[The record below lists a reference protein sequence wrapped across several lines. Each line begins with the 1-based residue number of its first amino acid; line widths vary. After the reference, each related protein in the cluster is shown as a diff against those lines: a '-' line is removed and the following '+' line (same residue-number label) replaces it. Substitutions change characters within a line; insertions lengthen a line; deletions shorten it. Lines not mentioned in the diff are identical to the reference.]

1 MKRGNRVEVVL
12 AFRGKGGILDGSV
25 PPGGRL
31 AILPLPFPM
40 TRIGFSL
47 LFSAFALSASL
58 PLRAQMA
65 PVPPVPSL
73 APKPGM
79 TTETF
84 ESVVLSPT
92 PAPGQSVPGWYPLMG
107 PVYDG
112 MNWMPGEV
120 PPATFAAEQGV
131 LRFRSNESSSGPS
144 GRVRQLPD
152 GTSEVCA
159 DLFFYEGALDYS
171 QAGLVANAS
180 IESEVAQYG
189 VTVGSWMGSFGSA
202 PEGEVAEVPY
212 ERIYRV
218 SGPGFSEEVQGTL
231 ANQWLRLSLQIDAS
245 RQVMTVKLNGEVIF
259 SGYPKIIRRDIVD
272 PEGPYEPLPFFANAG
287 LVGGNNTV
295 VSEPE
300 GQNAPEESQIITEVF
315 FDNFSH
321 NGSSG
326 AADLTVGPTRAG
338 VTRIGDGVY
347 SREAPKQS
355 IRVNAKYDETATAFF
370 GLQNEGSGAGSF
382 TLRGGVARGSKIGV
396 SNFLYQGG
404 GKSNVTASLRAGTA
418 EVSLG
423 GGDNVVISSEASLK
437 PNVRTQ
443 MSRLRGRYVNAGQS
457 LSVSAVGGNSVLD
470 AAKVDFRFESAIP
483 ATRRER

>member
-1 MKRGNRVEVVL
+1 MIRTVY
-12 AFRGKGGILDGSV
+12 
-25 PPGGRL
+25 
-31 AILPLPFPM
+31 
-40 TRIGFSL
+40 SL
-47 LFSAFALSASL
+47 LLSAFALSASL
-58 PLRAQMA
+58 PLRAQLA

-73 APKPGM
+73 APKPGL

-84 ESVVLSPT
+84 DSVVLSPT
-92 PAPGQSVPGWYPLMG
+92 PAPGQSVPGWYPLLG
-107 PVYDG
+107 PVFDG
-112 MNWMPGEV
+112 MSWMPGEV

-131 LRFRSNESSSGPS
+131 LRFRSNESSGGPS

-152 GTSEVCA
+152 GTSEVCV
-159 DLFFYEGALDYS
+159 DMFFYEGALDYS

-180 IESEVAQYG
+180 IETEVAQYG
-189 VTVGSWMGSFGSA
+189 VTIGSWMGALGSA
-202 PEGEVAEVPY
+202 PEGEVAEVP

-231 ANQWLRLSLQIDAS
+231 ADQWLRLSLQIDAS

-259 SGYPKIIRRDIVD
+259 SGYPKIFRRDIVT
-272 PEGPYEPLPFFANAG
+272 PEGPYEPLPLFTNAG
-287 LVGGNNTV
+287 LIGGSNTV

-321 NGSSG
+321 NGLSG
-326 AADLTVGPTRAG
+326 SADLTVGPTRAG
-338 VTRIGDGVY
+338 VTRVGDGVY
-347 SREAPKQS
+347 NREASKQS
-355 IRVNAKYDETATAFF
+355 FKVDAKYDETAEVFF

-382 TLRGGVARGSKIGV
+382 KLRGTVAGSSKIGV
-396 SNFLYQGG
+396 VNFLYQGR
-404 GKSNVTASLRAGTA
+404 GKSNVTASLRTGTA
-418 EVSLG
+418 EVSLD

-457 LSVSAVGGNSVLD
+457 LSVSAVGGSAALD
-470 AAKVDFRFESAIP
+470 AVKADFRFESAIP
-483 ATRRER
+483 ATRRGR